1 MDAKRTP
8 SRRRGKPIRL
18 LDEEVAFIG
27 VDVHKKTYSV
37 CVYTEERDIVTTWVQ
52 PSDPAALAAR
62 LGAVRAQVARVV
74 YEAGPTG
81 YGLARHLRAADFPV
95 DVVAPSKTPAPRSR
109 SGKGDRRDAKDL
121 ARLAAKDMLTPIYVP
136 TAEQEADRQLAR
148 RREQLARQVR
158 RVKHRIKS
166 FLLQH
171 GLPGFG
177 GWTHEAI
184 GRLRSVPLCPQ
195 LRFCLDSQLADL
207 EHAQAQLQAAEREVA
222 RLARSE
228 RHAPVVEALR
238 RVPGVGVVTA
248 MAIRTELLE
257 PERFTGPAQVA
268 SFTGLAPC
276 VRRSGEQIR
285 SGPILKT
292 GSRSLRRLLVE
303 AAWRWKSRDPAA
315 GRLFSRL
322 LRATA
327 SSKKAIVGVARHLV
341 ILLWRILTGRIDYR
355 LGRAPEEARPPDRG
369 PAAVA
374 AS

>member
-37 CVYTEERDIVTTWVQ
+37 CVYTEERGIVTTWIQ
-52 PSDPAALAAR
+52 PPDPAGFAAR
-62 LGAVRAQVARVV
+62 LEPVRAQVAWVV

-81 YGLARHLRAADFPV
+81 YGLARHLRASDFPV
-95 DVVAPSKTPAPRSR
+95 DVVAPSKTPAPRTR

-136 TAEQEADRQLAR
+136 TVEQEADRQVAR
-148 RREQLARQVR
+148 RREQLARHVR
-158 RVKHRIKS
+158 QVKHRIKS

-171 GLPGFG
+171 GLPGFSE
-177 GWTHEAI
+177 WTLEAI
-184 GRLRSVPLCPQ
+184 KRLRTLPLCPQ
-195 LRFCLDSQLADL
+195 LRFCLDSQLAELD
-207 EHAQAQLQAAEREVA
+207 HAQAQLKAAEREVA

-228 RHAPVVEALR
+228 RHAAVVEALR

-248 MAIRTELLE
+248 MAVRTELLE
-257 PERFTGPAQVA
+257 PERFTGSAQVA

-276 VRRSGEQIR
+276 VRRSGDRTR

-292 GSRSLRRLLVE
+292 GSRSLRRLLVQ
-303 AAWRWKSRDPAA
+303 AAWQWKKRDPVA
-315 GRLFSRL
+315 GKLFSRL

-327 SSKKAIVGVARHLV
+327 SSQKAIVGVARRLA
-341 ILLWRILTGRIDYR
+341 ILLWRILTGRIEYR
-355 LGRAPEEARPPDRG
+355 LDRAPEEARPPEPE
-369 PAAVA
+369 PAAA
-374 AS
+374 ATP